1 MGRFQRACEKEEKI
15 IGKEVEILKE

>member
-15 IGKEVEILKE
+15 LGKEVEILKE